1 MRKSRTL
8 FLIRRIFVPLCG
20 KTGDLLWLTKEKG
33 HAVIGVEGVES
44 VVKEFFAE
52 NSIEC
57 DRSELDGGIGA
68 KFVASKKKRGKLYL
82 SAEREM
88 NSHQLRFLDTLH
100 LFAEQG
106 WRHNG
111 SRMRHLGGDPGDGWP
126 LRLRL
131 RSRWPGGTPRRC
143 QVCHCSTNVENQ

>member
-8 FLIRRIFVPLCG
+8 FLFHIRRIFIPLCG

-33 HAVIGVEGVES
+33 HTVIGVEGVES

-68 KFVASKKKRGKLYL
+68 KFVVQKYKKTSKIVFICAL
-82 SAEREM
+82 
-88 NSHQLRFLDTLH
+88 
-100 LFAEQG
+100 
-106 WRHNG
+106 
-111 SRMRHLGGDPGDGWP
+111 
-126 LRLRL
+126 
-131 RSRWPGGTPRRC
+131 
-143 QVCHCSTNVENQ
+143 TN